1 MQYPARFTRPLSED
15 FETDGDLVLALAQV
29 AWSAPESAGKPI
41 ELDEWQKW
49 LIRAILERYPKDH
62 PKYPGR
68 LRYRQVVISVPR
80 QVGKSF
86 LGGIL
91 AGLYG
96 LLAHAP
102 GARVL
107 SLASS
112 LEQANI
118 IYDRVLYAIRNNSH
132 LGKRFKRATET
143 RGIVTADGSGR
154 YQIMPAKESAL
165 QGHPITLC
173 MFDELHIAKAGMW
186 SAAVLGTQ
194 SRQDGMVL
202 GITTAGDDESVTL
215 LNLYKLGERAINGD
229 PELERFGFFCWEAPP
244 GTAVDDAEAIKTA
257 NPAVECGRIPLED
270 VLANVRTMPEHEARR
285 YVLNQFISGAAQ
297 SWLPGEM
304 FAKAA
309 GKGITNI
316 VNPVLSIDRTKNFE
330 HATIAACVR
339 VGDKY
344 ETEIVASLNQPNEER
359 LFEILSKLYVDYAA
373 AAIAIDSGAFPGLA
387 KRLKGRGFKVYE
399 LWHREVS
406 TACSTVYA
414 LFARGAI
421 THANDPLLRVQMPRG
436 VSKYQGDTWK
446 ISRKESIGDID
457 AIYAMVL
464 GVYVATLQHA
474 ERVQVF

>member
-1 MQYPARFTRPLSED
+1 MQYPARYTRPLAPD
-15 FETDGDLVLALAQV
+15 FESDGDLVLNLAKV
-29 AWSAPESAGKPI
+29 AWASPESNGEPI
-41 ELDEWQKW
+41 DLDDWQKW
-49 LIRAILERYPKDH
+49 VLRAILERYPADH
-62 PKYPGR
+62 SRYPGQ
-68 LRYRQVVISVPR
+68 LRYRQVVISIPR
-80 QVGKSF
+80 QVGKSL

-118 IYDRVLYAIRNNSH
+118 IYDRVLFAIRNNPH
-132 LGKRFKRATET
+132 LAKRFKRATET
-143 RGIVTADGSGR
+143 RGIVTADGAGR

-165 QGHPITLC
+165 QGYPISLC
-173 MFDELHIAKAGMW
+173 LFDELHIAKPGMW

-194 SRQDGMVL
+194 ARGGLVV
-202 GITTAGDDESVTL
+202 GITTAGDDTSETL
-215 LNLYKLGERAINGD
+215 LNLYKLGERAVNGD

-244 GTAVDDAEAIKTA
+244 GTTVDDPEAIKTA
-257 NPAVECGRIPLED
+257 NPAVECGRIPLDD

-309 GKGITNI
+309 GKGITEI
-316 VNPVLSIDRTKNFE
+316 INPVLSIDRTKNFE
-330 HATIAACVR
+330 HCTISAAVKT
-339 VGDKY
+339 GDKY
-344 ETEIVASLNQPNEER
+344 ETEIIASLNQPNEEQ
-359 LFEILSKLYVDYAA
+359 LYNLICQLYQDNSAA
-373 AAIAIDSGAFPGLA
+373 AVAMDSGSFPGLA

-399 LWHREVS
+399 LWHREIA

-446 ISRKESIGDID
+446 ISRKDSAGDID
-457 AIYAMVL
+457 AVYSMVL
-464 GVYVATLQHA
+464 GVYVASLQHA
-474 ERVQVF
+474 ERIQVF

>member
-1 MQYPARFTRPLSED
+1 MQYPARYTRPLSPD
-15 FETDGDLVLALAQV
+15 FKSDGDLVLKLAEV
-29 AWSAPESAGKPI
+29 AWASPESGGEAIK
-41 ELDEWQKW
+41 LDEWQKW
-49 LIRAILERYPKDH
+49 IIRAILERYPDDH
-62 PKYPGR
+62 PEHPGR
-68 LRYRQVVISVPR
+68 LRYRQVVISIPR
-80 QVGKSF
+80 QVGKSL
-86 LGGIL
+86 LGGML

-96 LLAHAP
+96 LLAHVP

-118 IYDRVLYAIRNNSH
+118 IYDRVLFAIRNNPH
-132 LGKRFKRATET
+132 LSKRFKRATET
-143 RGIVTADGSGR
+143 RGIVTADGAGR

-165 QGHPITLC
+165 QGYPISLC
-173 MFDELHIAKAGMW
+173 LFDELHIAKPGMW

-194 SRQDGMVL
+194 ARTDGLVL
-202 GITTAGDDESVTL
+202 GITTAGDDTSETL
-215 LNLYKLGERAINGD
+215 LNLYKLGDRAVNGD
-229 PELERFGFFCWEAPP
+229 PELERFGFFVWEAPP
-244 GTAVDDAEAIKTA
+244 GTQVDDPAALRTA
-257 NPAVECGRIPLED
+257 NPAIECGRIPIAD

-304 FAKAA
+304 FTKAA
-309 GKGITNI
+309 GKGIEKI

-330 HATIAACVR
+330 HCTISAAVR

-344 ETEIVASLNQPNEER
+344 ETELIASLNQPNEEQ
-359 LFEILSKLYVDYAA
+359 LFDLICKLYIANAA
-373 AAIAIDSGAFPGLA
+373 SAIAMDSGSFPGLA
-387 KRLKGRGFKVYE
+387 KRLKNKGFKVYE
-399 LWHREVS
+399 LWHREIA

-436 VSKYQGDTWK
+436 VSKYQGETWK
-446 ISRKESIGDID
+446 ISRKDSVGDVD

-464 GVYVATLQHA
+464 GVYVASLQHA

>member
-1 MQYPARFTRPLSED
+1 MQLPARYTPPLRPD
-15 FETDGDLVLALAQV
+15 FETDGDLVLQLAKV
-29 AWSAPESAGKPI
+29 AWAAPESAGQPI
-41 ELDEWQKW
+41 VLDAWQEWV
-49 LIRAILERYPKDH
+49 IRAILERYPADH
-62 PKYPGR
+62 PNYPGR
-68 LRYRQVVISVPR
+68 LRYRQVVICLPR
-80 QVGKSF
+80 QVGKSL

-118 IYDRVLYAIRNNSH
+118 IYDRVLFAIRNNQH
-132 LGKRFKRATET
+132 LAKRFKRATET
-143 RGIVTADGSGR
+143 RGIVTADGAGR

-165 QGHPITLC
+165 QGYPITLC
-173 MFDELHIAKAGMW
+173 LFDELHIAKPGMW

-194 SRQDGMVL
+194 ARTDGMVL
-202 GITTAGDDESVTL
+202 GITTAGDDTSETL
-215 LNLYKLGERAINGD
+215 LNLYKLGDQAIAGD
-229 PELERFGFFCWEAPP
+229 PDLERFGFFCWEAPP
-244 GTAVDDAEAIKTA
+244 GTPVDDPEAIMTA
-257 NPAVECGRIPLED
+257 NPAVECGRIPIAD

-304 FAKAA
+304 FTRAA
-309 GKGITNI
+309 GQGITKI
-316 VNPVLSIDRTKNFE
+316 TNPVLSIDRTKNFE
-330 HATIAACVR
+330 HATISAAVKI
-339 VGDKY
+339 GNNY
-344 ETEIVASLNQPNEER
+344 QTELVASINQPNEER
-359 LFEILSKLYVDYAA
+359 LFEIMSNLYTRYAA
-373 AAIAIDSGAFPGLA
+373 SAIAMDSGSFPGLA

-399 LWHREVS
+399 LWHREIS
-406 TACSTVYA
+406 TACSTVYS

-421 THANDPLLRVQMPRG
+421 THNNDPLLRLQMPRG

-446 ISRKESIGDID
+446 ISRKESVGDVD

-464 GVYVATLQHA
+464 GIYVASLQHA